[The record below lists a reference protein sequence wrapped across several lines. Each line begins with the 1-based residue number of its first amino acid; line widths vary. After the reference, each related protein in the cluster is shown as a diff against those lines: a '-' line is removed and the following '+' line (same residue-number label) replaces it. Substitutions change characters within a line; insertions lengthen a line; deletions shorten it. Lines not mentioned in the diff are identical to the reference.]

1 MKPLLTPTQTVGPFF
16 HDCLLRSDVPRD
28 ADAVAAIGAAVIH
41 MSGFIYDGD
50 GVGVP
55 DAMLEWWHADRH
67 AVFSGF
73 GRVGTAVDGAYAFTA
88 VRPGRVQYHG
98 NVQQAPH
105 ISLAIFARG
114 LLNHLFTRIYL
125 PNEPSNADDPILL
138 RVPADRRSTLIARQD
153 SSGVR
158 DGEQRYR
165 FDVVL
170 QGAGETVFFDFK

>member
-1 MKPLLTPTQTVGPFF
+1 
-16 HDCLLRSDVPRD
+16 
-28 ADAVAAIGAAVIH
+28 
-41 MSGFIYDGD
+41 
-50 GVGVP
+50 
-55 DAMLEWWHADRH
+55 MLEWWHADRH

-73 GRVGTAVDGAYAFTA
+73 GRVGTAVDGAYTFTA

-98 NVQQAPH
+98 NVLQAPH

-138 RVPADRRSTLIARQD
+138 RVPADRRSTLIASQD
-153 SSGVR
+153 SSGVS
-158 DGEQRYR
+158 DGAQAYR

>member
-28 ADAVAAIGAAVIH
+28 ADAVPAIAAAVIH
-41 MSGFIYDGD
+41 MRGFIYDGD

-73 GRVGTAVDGAYAFTA
+73 GRVGTAVDGAYTFTA

-98 NVQQAPH
+98 NVLQAPH
-105 ISLAIFARG
+105 ISLVIFARG

-138 RVPADRRSTLIARQD
+138 RVPADRRSTLIASQE
-153 SSGVR
+153 SSGVS
-158 DGEQRYR
+158 DGEQGYR